1 MMSINF
7 LEPVIVS
14 TGGSVIYSDVG
25 MSNLQRNSEIIYLN
39 TDFDKIMKRTEY
51 LTNRGIVFNGKTAK
65 ELYLERHELYS
76 KYCHYE
82 IKTNNLSEEELI
94 KIIKDNIF

>member
-1 MMSINF
+1 MDYDKHYLIMYRICSFTNPFYSISLSIAVSSHF
-7 LEPVIVS
+7 L
-14 TGGSVIYSDVG
+14 
-25 MSNLQRNSEIIYLN
+25 
-39 TDFDKIMKRTEY
+39 FDELFP

-94 KIIKDNIF
+94 TIIKDNIF